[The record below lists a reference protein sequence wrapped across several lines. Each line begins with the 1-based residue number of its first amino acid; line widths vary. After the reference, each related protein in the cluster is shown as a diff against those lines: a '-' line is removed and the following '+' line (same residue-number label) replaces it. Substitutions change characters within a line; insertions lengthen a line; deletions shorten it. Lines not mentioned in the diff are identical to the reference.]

1 MRGWKFMTSVYFFDY
16 TEKSLKLPEAF
27 PENVISHCKK
37 DESLAAAA
45 ALIDMGVLN
54 LHYEEN
60 GKPLADNCFVS
71 ISHSENMIAVC
82 TSDKPVGIDIEYI
95 DDSRNFCRLADRFFK
110 GKELEA
116 FNNSPNA
123 LTFYEIWTKKEAYSK
138 ILGSGTAEL
147 FKGFDVFSLNNA
159 VFHTE
164 QANDY
169 IITLCEKAD

>member
-1 MRGWKFMTSVYFFDY
+1 MTSVYFFDC
-16 TEKSLKLPEAF
+16 TEKCLKLPEAF

-82 TSDKPVGIDIEYI
+82 TSDTPVGIDI
-95 DDSRNFCRLADRFFK
+95 
-110 GKELEA
+110 
-116 FNNSPNA
+116 
-123 LTFYEIWTKKEAYSK
+123 
-138 ILGSGTAEL
+138 
-147 FKGFDVFSLNNA
+147 
-159 VFHTE
+159 
-164 QANDY
+164 
-169 IITLCEKAD
+169 